1 MKNTQICGFSIVHMI
16 LLGLLVLGL
25 TSCEDPIDINLQTGP
40 SQLAVDG
47 WLTDQPGPQTIKLT
61 KTTGYFDA
69 AQPPAALGATV
80 IVADEDSV
88 IHEFIDLKGNGN
100 YVWTP
105 KNGEKFGKIG
115 KRYLLGIRYEGQEYY
130 SISQMRRVPPV
141 DSIVFREQKPNP
153 LEDRIAYQGEFYA
166 TDLPSET
173 DYYWIRTYRNG
184 KRLDG
189 TNNIVVSYD
198 GSFNNSANTD
208 GLLFIQPIRWSMN
221 PDSLY
226 NMNDSVKV
234 EVLSI
239 TPDAFYFFLQL
250 STQINNGGLFASP
263 PANVPTNILN
273 TNATGPKAVGFFGV
287 SALSSRTVK
296 VEPAN
301 IREEED

>member
-1 MKNTQICGFSIVHMI
+1 MKNNQIFGFSVIHVI
-16 LLGLLVLGL
+16 LLGLLLLGM

-40 SQLAVDG
+40 SQLAIDG
-47 WLTDQPGPQTIKLT
+47 WLTNQPGPQTIKLT
-61 KTTGYFDA
+61 RTAGYFDA

-88 IHEFIDLKGNGN
+88 IHEFVDSKGTGN

-105 KNGEKFGKIG
+105 KPGEVFGKIG

-130 SISQMRRVPPV
+130 AISQMNPVPTI
-141 DSIVFREQKPNP
+141 DSLVFREEKPNP
-153 LEDRIAYQGEFYA
+153 LEKRTAFEGEFYA
-166 TDLPSET
+166 RDLPNRT

-184 KRLDG
+184 KKLDG
-189 TNNIVVSYD
+189 TENILVSYD
-198 GSFNNSANTD
+198 GSFNGSANTD
-208 GLLFIQPIRWSMN
+208 GLLFIQPIRTSIN

-263 PANVPTNILN
+263 PANVPTNVIN
-273 TNATGPKAVGFFGV
+273 RNASGPKAVGFFGV
-287 SALSSRTVK
+287 SAVSSKAVK
-296 VEPAN
+296 VEPAL
-301 IREEED
+301 IRPSED

>member
-1 MKNTQICGFSIVHMI
+1 MKNTHLYGFSLVHLI

-40 SQLAVDG
+40 SQLAVDA
-47 WLTDQPGPQTIKLT
+47 WLTDQPGSQTIRLT
-61 KTTGYFDA
+61 KTAGYFDA

-88 IHEFIDLKGNGN
+88 IHEFTDVKGNGT

-105 KNGEKFGKIG
+105 KTGETFGKIG
-115 KRYLLGIRYEGQEYY
+115 KKYLLGIRYEGQEYY
-130 SISQMRRVPPV
+130 AIAQMRRVPAV

-153 LEDRIAYQGEFYA
+153 LEDRTAYQGEFYA
-166 TDLPSET
+166 TDLPNET

-198 GSFNNSANTD
+198 GSFNNSADTD

-226 NMNDSVKV
+226 NLNDSVKV

-263 PANVPTNILN
+263 PANVPTNVVN
-273 TNATGPKAVGFFGV
+273 RNASGPKAVGFFGV
-287 SALSSRTVK
+287 SALSSKTVQ
-296 VEPAN
+296 VEPVN
-301 IREEED
+301 IRAKED